1 MTSTSFITGTGFIKC
16 IPITCG
22 GLFVALASCVIEM
35 EEVLLAIIAYGLR
48 ILSKADRT
56 DCFTLRFSTIALIS
70 ALIPQQRNPRFSL

>member
-1 MTSTSFITGTGFIKC
+1 
-16 IPITCG
+16 
-22 GLFVALASCVIEM
+22 M

-56 DCFTLRFSTIALIS
+56 DCFTLRFSTIAFIS